1 MKLIRLKKMRMSLF
15 GALKGSRQTWLAFS
29 AAKAAAT
36 TEAAPEVASS
46 QKAATPE
53 EALKRN

>member
-1 MKLIRLKKMRMSLF
+1 MRMTLF